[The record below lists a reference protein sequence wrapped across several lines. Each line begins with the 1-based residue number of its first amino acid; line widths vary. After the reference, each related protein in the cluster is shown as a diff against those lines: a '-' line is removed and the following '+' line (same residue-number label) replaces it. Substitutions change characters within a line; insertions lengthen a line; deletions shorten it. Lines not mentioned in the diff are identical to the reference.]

1 MIITMNSIALSGQ
14 AGHPAGIPLLFHE
27 LARLGWGLAVGV
39 FLASFT
45 LLAAE
50 AVLTGDHI
58 ATPEGDLIIHPINHA
73 TLALGW
79 MDKIIYVDPVGG
91 SKRFQGLPHPDLVLI
106 TDIHADHLDV
116 QTLTAVASSQTV
128 FVAPPEVMNRLPA
141 SLRSRST
148 ELANN
153 QAKSVLGLMIE
164 AVPAY
169 NLTTDRL
176 QYHPKG
182 RGNGYVLTLGP
193 KRIYLSGDTEDT
205 PEMRALKNIDVAF
218 LCMNLPYTM
227 NVKQAAEA
235 VRAFHPKIVY
245 PDHYRGS
252 DLEQFKK
259 LVGTDSGVEVRI
271 RDWYAP

>member
-1 MIITMNSIALSGQ
+1 MNAIALSDQ

-27 LARLGWGLAVGV
+27 LARLGRGLVVGV

-50 AVLTGDHI
+50 AVLTGDPI

-106 TDIHADHLDV
+106 TDIHSDHLDV
-116 QTLTAVASSQTV
+116 PTLEAVASNKTV
-128 FVAPPEVMNRLPA
+128 FVAPPEVISRLPA
-141 SLRSRST
+141 SLRSRTT
-148 ELANN
+148 ELANH
-153 QAKSVLGLMIE
+153 QAKSMLGLMIE

-169 NLTTDRL
+169 NLATDRR

-182 RGNGYVLTLGP
+182 RGNGYVLTLGS

-218 LCMNLPYTM
+218 VCMNLPYTM

-235 VRAFHPKIVY
+235 VRAFHPKIAY
-245 PDHYRGS
+245 PYHYRGS

-259 LVGTDSGVEVRI
+259 LAGTDSGVEVRI